1 MKSIP
6 DMDAGIQPLNLL
18 MQAQSLRNHDLVE
31 ASTEN
36 LTHKQVQKARHGRK
50 MTLRL
55 QKKILSAW
63 NSLQGEA
70 FALEQLFTY
79 RGR

>member
-6 DMDAGIQPLNLL
+6 DMDAGIQPLDLL

-36 LTHKQVQKARHGRK
+36 LTHKQVQ
-50 MTLRL
+50 
-55 QKKILSAW
+55 
-63 NSLQGEA
+63 SLPVDNMSN
-70 FALEQLFTY
+70 
-79 RGR
+79 

>member
-6 DMDAGIQPLNLL
+6 DMDAGIQPLDLL

-36 LTHKQVQKARHGRK
+36 LTHKQVQKARQGRK
-50 MTLRL
+50 ITFRM
-55 QKKILSAW
+55 QKKILLAW
-63 NSLQGEA
+63 NSLQEEA
-70 FALEQLFTY
+70 FVLELLFNY

>member
-6 DMDAGIQPLNLL
+6 DMDAGIRPLDLL

-36 LTHKQVQKARHGRK
+36 LTHKQVQKARQGRK
-50 MTLRL
+50 ITFRM
-55 QKKILSAW
+55 QKKILLAW
-63 NSLQGEA
+63 NSLQEEA
-70 FALEQLFTY
+70 FVLEQLFNY